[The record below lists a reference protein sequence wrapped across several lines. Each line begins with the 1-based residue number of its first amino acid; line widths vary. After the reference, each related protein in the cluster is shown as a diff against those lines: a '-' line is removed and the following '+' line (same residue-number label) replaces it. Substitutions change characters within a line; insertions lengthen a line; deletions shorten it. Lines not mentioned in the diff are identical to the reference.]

1 MAVSKFEVNSRSDFA
16 GGQSWGEFGNYEQID
31 GLVTFKV
38 DPKNSTNRSVID
50 IDHATTDEN
59 GLVTF
64 TSDVVILKPAHVRP
78 SRLLVDVVNRGRK
91 RAVADFNM
99 ASPNLEPSS
108 SIDPGNGFLFDRGY
122 AVASI
127 GWQFDVFRSDALMG
141 MDPPYLLRNRKMVTG
156 TNVVEIRP
164 NNHMTSSLLANRI
177 HRPYPA
183 ASTDNSNARLFVRE
197 WEDGPDTKIPNSEW
211 CFAKEADGELTAD
224 DEYIYMASGFQAGKI
239 YNVIYE
245 AKNPVLTGA
254 SLLSVRDIGSWLK
267 YGGKDSPISSEV
279 DFAYAYGISQTGR
292 LLRSYL
298 YFGMNL
304 DESERQVYDGLLPH
318 VAGGRRGDFNHRFG
332 QPSQQSG
339 PGFGHL
345 FPFTDDPYE
354 DAFQSVKSGL
364 LDHQVRKGGMPKIIY
379 TNTSAEYWRGDAS
392 LAHTHPTGCCDVD
405 FPNNVRSYLF
415 SSTQHIPRSLPLDN
429 SPGPDGS
436 MGRNP
441 FNIVDFRPLL
451 RAALVNLEKWS
462 EDGIEP
468 PPNKHPRL
476 DNGTAV
482 TRQIALNSLPK
493 IPNVFPPDPDRLWRI
508 RELDL
513 GPEAEAGIAHYPVI
527 EGREYPAFV
536 SSLDK
541 DGNEVSGIC
550 MPDISVPVGTHTGWN
565 TRDPKTGAP
574 EQIIPMMGFT
584 EFFSTTESIREAVGD
599 PRESIEKRYRSRE
612 EYLHK
617 VNLAATELIEQ
628 RYLLKEDLTTVTR
641 NCCEIY
647 NEAISRSRL

>member
-1 MAVSKFEVNSRSDFA
+1 MVVSKFEVTARSEFA
-16 GGQSWGEFGNYEQID
+16 GGHSWGKFGIYEQID
-31 GLVTFKV
+31 GLVIFSV
-38 DPKNSTNRSVID
+38 DPKNCANRSIID
-50 IDHATTDEN
+50 IGQATTDEN

-64 TSDVVILKPAHVRP
+64 TSDFTILKPAHLPP
-78 SRLLVDVVNRGRK
+78 SRLLIDVVNRGRK

-99 ASPNLEPSS
+99 ASSTLEPTSS
-108 SIDPGNGFLFDRGY
+108 VDPGNGFLFARGY
-122 AVASI
+122 AIASI
-127 GWQFDVFRSDALMG
+127 GWQFDIYRNDALMG
-141 MDPPYLLRNRKMVTG
+141 MDLPQLIRNEKIVTG

-164 NNHMTSSLLANRI
+164 NNPMTSSLLANRV

-183 ASTDNSNARLFVRE
+183 TSTDNSNARLLVRE
-197 WEDGPDTKIPNSEW
+197 WEDGPDMEIPNSEW
-211 CFAKEADGELTAD
+211 CFAKQVRGELTAD
-224 DEYIYMASGFQAGKI
+224 NEYIYMASGFQPGKI

-254 SLLSVRDIGSWLK
+254 SLLSVRDVGSWLK
-267 YGGKDSPISSEV
+267 YGEKDSPISGGV

-304 DESERQVYDGLLPH
+304 DESGRRVYDGLLPH

-345 FPFTDDPYE
+345 FPFTDDPHE
-354 DAFQSVKSGL
+354 DAFRSVKSGL
-364 LDHQVRKGGMPKIIY
+364 LDKQGRSGGMPKIIY

-415 SSTQHIPRSLPLDN
+415 SSTQHVPRSLPLDN

-468 PPNKHPRL
+468 PPSNHPRL

-482 TRQIALNSLPK
+482 TRQVALNSFPE
-493 IPNVFPPDPDRLWRI
+493 IPDVFPPDPDRLWRI

-513 GPEAEAGIAHYPVI
+513 GPEEESGIGRYPVI

-574 EQIIPMMGFT
+574 EQIIPMMGFS
-584 EFFSTTESIREAVGD
+584 EFFAKTESIREAVGD
-599 PRESIEKRYRSRE
+599 PRESLQKRYKSKR

-617 VNLAATELIEQ
+617 VHLAAIELIKQ
-628 RYLLKEDLTTVTR
+628 RYLLEEDLETVTC
-641 NCCEIY
+641 NCGERY
-647 NEAISRSRL
+647 DEAISQSRL

>member
-1 MAVSKFEVNSRSDFA
+1 MVN
-16 GGQSWGEFGNYEQID
+16 
-31 GLVTFKV
+31 T
-38 DPKNSTNRSVID
+38 
-50 IDHATTDEN
+50 
-59 GLVTF
+59 
-64 TSDVVILKPAHVRP
+64 
-78 SRLLVDVVNRGRK
+78 
-91 RAVADFNM
+91 
-99 ASPNLEPSS
+99 
-108 SIDPGNGFLFDRGY
+108 
-122 AVASI
+122 
-127 GWQFDVFRSDALMG
+127 
-141 MDPPYLLRNRKMVTG
+141 
-156 TNVVEIRP
+156 
-164 NNHMTSSLLANRI
+164 
-177 HRPYPA
+177 
-183 ASTDNSNARLFVRE
+183 NARLLVRE
-197 WEDGPDTKIPNSEW
+197 WEDGPDSEIPRSEW
-211 CFAKEADGELTAD
+211 CFAKQVRGKLTPD

-267 YGGKDSPISSEV
+267 YGEKDSPISGGV

-304 DESERQVYDGLLPH
+304 DESERPVYDGLLPH

-345 FPFTDDPYE
+345 FPFTDYPHE

-364 LDHQVRKGGMPKIIY
+364 LDNQARNGGMPKIIY

-415 SSTQHIPRSLPLDN
+415 SSTQHVPKSLPQDN

-482 TRQIALNSLPK
+482 TRQVALNSLPE
-493 IPNVFPPDPDRLWRI
+493 IPNVFPPDPNRLWRI

-513 GPEAEAGIAHYPVI
+513 GPEAESGIGRYPVI
-527 EGREYPAFV
+527 EGGDYPAFV

-574 EQIIPMMGFT
+574 EQIIPMMGFS
-584 EFFSTTESIREAVGD
+584 EFFAKTESIREAVGD
-599 PRESIEKRYRSRE
+599 PRESLQKRYKSKQ

-617 VNLAATELIEQ
+617 VHLAATELIKEG
-628 RYLLKEDLTTVTR
+628 YLLEEDLETVTH
-641 NCCEIY
+641 NCGERY
-647 NEAISRSRL
+647 DEAISRSRL